1 VYQVHDVATGSSID
15 LILGLPAGS
24 APNAVFKVQDGVYS
38 DVSSLAS
45 IAGDT
50 ITLHLTDGG
59 AGDEDGVANGVI
71 VDPVIPVR
79 MAAAPVNGLISGTVT
94 DEVTGQPV
102 RGAVAVIDSSGRFV
116 RGVVTDAAG
125 RYSVPVAAGD
135 YRVEFID
142 GSGRHTGVWYDG
154 HGLNDYAAATLVH
167 VGVAETV
174 TADAALAPAGPTGT
188 IAGVVTD
195 TDSSGPISNAW
206 VIAVR
211 SSDGVIVGG
220 ALTDGSGHYAIS
232 GLNAGNHRLV
242 VIDPTM
248 AHRPELFYQDRSD
261 FGSADDIAV
270 TAGHSTT
277 VNAGLDPV
285 TA

>member
-1 VYQVHDVATGSSID
+1 
-15 LILGLPAGS
+15 
-24 APNAVFKVQDGVYS
+24 
-38 DVSSLAS
+38 
-45 IAGDT
+45 
-50 ITLHLTDGG
+50 
-59 AGDEDGVANGVI
+59 VI

-79 MAAAPVNGLISGTVT
+79 MGAAPVNGLISGTVT

-174 TADAALAPAGPTGT
+174 TADAVLAPAGPTGT

-270 TAGHSTT
+270 TAGHTTT